1 MSTKLD
7 KFQQDISTFSTDYD
21 VIIVTETWLK
31 EDIHIFRKDRKLSKH
46 VTRGGGILVAVKKS
60 LGCYKCSFG
69 LDIDD
74 DLDQIFMY
82 VYKDQKK

>member
-1 MSTKLD
+1 MFRFDS
-7 KFQQDISTFSTDYD
+7 IS
-21 VIIVTETWLK
+21 VRETWSK
-31 EDIHIFRKDRKLSKH
+31 EDIADGELGLSDFHIFWKDRKLSKH